1 MNDQGFD
8 RKLTTIFSADVAGYS
23 RLMEEDEAATV
34 RTLTAYRKVLG
45 DLIKQHRG
53 RVIDSPGD
61 NLLGEF
67 TSVVDAVQCAVS
79 VQKEIQ
85 ARNAQLPENRRMEF
99 RIGVNLGDVIEEEG
113 RIYGDGVNI
122 AARLESLAD
131 PGGICISKTAF
142 DQIETKL
149 PFGYEYL
156 GEQTVKNI
164 ARPVG
169 AYKVLM
175 QTRVTGA
182 QGKTRPQRRAADR
195 YKNIVAGALI
205 VVVIIVGGL
214 IWNLY
219 FRQPKIEPTSVEK
232 MAFPLPDKPSIAV
245 LPFVNMSG
253 DPKQEYLSDGITE
266 NLISVLSALPNL
278 FVIAGNSSFAYKGK
292 PVKVR
297 QVAEDLGVHYV
308 LEGSVATSGDR
319 IRVTAQLIDALK
331 GYHIWSERYD
341 WELKDLFSLQDELVQ
356 KVLTGIGLKLTIGED
371 ALHGEYPRNI
381 QVHIKLMQGT
391 KYLRAFNTD
400 DNNRARVIAEECIAL
415 EPDFWGNYVLYGAV
429 HMMDYWLGY
438 GKNPEKSLDT
448 AIQFMEKALGM
459 ADVAKG
465 QVYPILGY
473 LYAMKKDS
481 GRAIELGEKGIS
493 LVPNGA
499 NAHAWLAMSLVL
511 AGRAQE
517 AIPLFEK
524 AMRLNPLPPA
534 FYSLHFGHA
543 YRSLGRLEE
552 AIAMYKKTIAL
563 TPDNIFAHISLAA
576 SCAMTGKEEE
586 ARAAA
591 KEALRIDPKFS
602 VGRYMKISLFF
613 ADPEARDR
621 FSQALRKAGLPE

>member
-8 RKLTTIFSADVAGYS
+8 RKLTTIFSADVTGYS
-23 RLMEEDEAATV
+23 RLMGQDEAATV
-34 RTLTAYRKVLG
+34 RTLSAYRKVLG
-45 DLIKQHRG
+45 DLIRQHRG

-61 NLLGEF
+61 NLLCEF

-113 RIYGDGVNI
+113 KIYGDGVNI

-164 ARPVG
+164 TRPVG

-205 VVVIIVGGL
+205 VVLIIVGGL
-214 IWNLY
+214 IWNFS
-219 FRQPKIEPTSVEK
+219 FRQPKIEPASLEK
-232 MAFPLPDKPSIAV
+232 MAFPLPEEPSIAV

-253 DPKQEYLSDGITE
+253 DQAQEYLSDGITE

-292 PVKVR
+292 PVKVQ

-356 KVLTGIGLKLTIGED
+356 KVLTGIGLKLTLGED
-371 ALHGEYPRNI
+371 ALHVEMPRNI
-381 QVHIKLMQGT
+381 QVQIKLMQGI
-391 KYLRAFNTD
+391 KYLRGFNTD

-415 EPDFWGNYVLYGAV
+415 EPDFGGNYVLYGAV
-429 HMMDYWLGY
+429 HMMDYWLDY
-438 GKNPEKSLDT
+438 GKDPEKSIDT

-459 ADVAKG
+459 TDVAKG

-473 LYAMKKDS
+473 LFAMKKDY
-481 GRAIELGEKGIS
+481 GRAIEFGEKGIS

-499 NAHAWLAMSLVL
+499 NAYAWLAMSLTL
-511 AGRAQE
+511 AGRDQE
-517 AIPLFEK
+517 AIPLFKK
-524 AMRLNPLPPA
+524 AMRLNPMPPA
-534 FYSLHFGHA
+534 FYSLNFGHA
-543 YRSLGRLEE
+543 YRKLGLLEE

-563 TPDNIFAHISLAA
+563 TPDNIFAHINLAA
-576 SCAMTGKEEE
+576 CCAMTGKEEE

-591 KEALRIDPKFS
+591 KEALRINPKFS
-602 VGRYMKISLFF
+602 VGRFMKIALV
-613 ADPEARDR
+613 ADSDARDR